1 MILLEESEETNMEEV
16 PNVHTLRNLVKEKNY
31 FKNAENFSCI
41 DLILTNYSKSFWNTT
56 GFQDRTLKF

>member
-1 MILLEESEETNMEEV
+1 MENV

-41 DLILTNYSKSFWNTT
+41 DLILTNYCKSFWNTT